1 MEIRIDPAGT
11 VSLDDPDDCR
21 AFSIVGERS
30 AAAESLVDLAG
41 IGVDLTP
48 DLSHGFVDPSLVE
61 SLAPERVGSDWDLRF
76 VDLVEYAR
84 GHDWLDERGWI
95 RAHTSWH

>member
-1 MEIRIDPAGT
+1 MELRIDRAAAVTLG
-11 VSLDDPDDCR
+11 DPDDCR

-30 AAAESLVDLAG
+30 AAAESLIDLAGSGVDLA
-41 IGVDLTP
+41 P

-61 SLAPERVGSDWDLRF
+61 SLASARVGSDWDRRF
-76 VDLVEYAR
+76 ADMVEYAR

-95 RAHTSWH
+95 RAHTSWQ